1 MKKIISIF
9 FILLIFIF
17 VIKISA
23 NSQDLHSADL
33 PDFQYDGYINQL
45 NKAGFNVYI
54 DNKKTIHINGNGIK
68 IEGKEENTFWTALTV
83 FYNEEYNF
91 YPDKNYV
98 MFDIGFNLGMTS
110 LWFARNEKITKIYAF
125 EPFLPTCKL
134 GERNLAINPKLSKK
148 IKLYKIGLSDK
159 NEQIVRHYNPKLS
172 GSMSS
177 ASDRFKTG
185 NLEKITLKSA
195 GEVLKPLFDKHPN
208 EGIFL
213 KIDCEGAE
221 RYILP
226 DLDRKGLLKRVD
238 VIIMEY
244 HDGPPDELIKILADN
259 NFNIYCNQSDYKHQG
274 MIVAFK
280 K

>member
-1 MKKIISIF
+1 MKKFICLFLIIF
-9 FILLIFIF
+9 FCIFIF
-17 VIKISA
+17 KISA
-23 NSQDLHSADL
+23 YAEDYRYEEYKKQFNE
-33 PDFQYDGYINQL
+33 
-45 NKAGFNVYI
+45 AGFNVYK
-54 DNKKTIHINGNGIK
+54 DNKNIIHIERKDIK
-68 IEGKEENTFWTALTV
+68 IEGIADNTYWTALSV
-83 FYNEEYNF
+83 FYNDEYNF

-134 GERNLAINPKLSKK
+134 GERNLSLNPKLSKK
-148 IKLYKIGLSDK
+148 IKLFKFGLSNK
-159 NEQIVRHYNPKLS
+159 NEKITMHYNPDLP

-177 ASDRFKTG
+177 VFDRFNTG
-185 NLEKITLKSA
+185 NPEKITLKPAS
-195 GEVLKPLFDKHPN
+195 EVLKPLFDKHPN

-221 RYILP
+221 REIIP
-226 DLDRKGLLKRVD
+226 DLNNNGLLKRVD
-238 VIIMEY
+238 VIIMEW
-244 HDGPPDELIKILADN
+244 HDGPPDSLVKILKDN
-259 NFNIYCNQSDYKHQG
+259 NFNIHCTHMFYNRQG